1 VTSVDGM
8 EVLQSEDA
16 GRLGRGKRVE
26 LSNFSK
32 LELAVKIAGK
42 VTTEDLPRM
51 CPLLSRETNP
61 RYGSDH
67 RRVVEIGGAR
77 FGTGL
82 PVVIAGPCAVESWE
96 QTLELARVVKASG
109 AGMLRGG
116 AFKPRTS
123 PHDFQG
129 LGLEG
134 LKILRAAGDET
145 GLPVVTEVIDVRL
158 VETVAQ
164 YADMLQIGSRSMQ
177 NYPLLVEVGHVGK
190 PVLLKRGMAASL
202 CEWLGAAEYIA
213 KEGNLEIVLCER
225 GIKTFSSGEYSRFSL
240 DLNVIPAVRAQTF
253 LPVIVDPSHA
263 TGVASMVELASRGA
277 IEFGCD
283 GLIIEIG
290 SGRNDAPRPK
300 CDADQ
305 AIDPPTLCQII
316 RFINSRQGPVEG
328 KVSVLGWVR

>member
-1 VTSVDGM
+1 M
-8 EVLQSEDA
+8 
-16 GRLGRGKRVE
+16 
-26 LSNFSK
+26 
-32 LELAVKIAGK
+32 KIAGK
-42 VTTEDLPRM
+42 VTTDDLPRI
-51 CPLLSRETNP
+51 CPLLSRKTNP
-61 RYGSDH
+61 RYGSEH
-67 RRVVEIGGAR
+67 RRVGEVGSVR
-77 FGTGL
+77 FGTGS
-82 PVVIAGPCAVESWE
+82 PVVIAGPCSVESWD
-96 QTLELARVVKASG
+96 QTSELARIAKASG
-109 AGMLRGG
+109 ADLLRGG
-116 AFKPRTS
+116 AYKPRTS

-177 NYPLLVEVGHVGK
+177 NFPLLVEVGRTQK

-225 GIKTFSSGEYSRFSL
+225 GIRGYSSGEYSRFSL
-240 DLNVIPAVRAQTF
+240 DLNVIPAVREETF

-263 TGVASMVELASRGA
+263 TGVASMVEQASRGA

-283 GLIIEIG
+283 GLMIEVASNRI
-290 SGRNDAPRPK
+290 DAPRPR

-305 AIDPPTLCQII
+305 AVDPATLRRII
-316 RFINSRQGPVEG
+316 RFCNSRRERVEE
-328 KVSVLGWVR
+328 KVNVLGWAV

>member
-1 VTSVDGM
+1 M
-8 EVLQSEDA
+8 
-16 GRLGRGKRVE
+16 
-26 LSNFSK
+26 
-32 LELAVKIAGK
+32 KIAGK
-42 VTTEDLPRM
+42 VTPDDLPRI
-51 CPLLSRETNP
+51 CPLVCRKTNP
-61 RYGSDH
+61 RYGSDYL
-67 RRVVEIGGAR
+67 RVVEVGNVR
-77 FGTGL
+77 FGAGI
-82 PVVIAGPCAVESWE
+82 PVVIAGPCAIESWE
-96 QTLELARVVKASG
+96 QTLELALIAKASG
-109 AGMLRGG
+109 ADMLRGG

-134 LKILRAAGDET
+134 LKILRAAADKAGM
-145 GLPVVTEVIDVRL
+145 PVVTEVIDVRL

-177 NYPLLVEVGHVGK
+177 NYPLLVEAGRVGK

-225 GIKTFSSGEYSRFSL
+225 GIKSGPSGEYSRFSL
-240 DLNVIPAVRAQTF
+240 DLNVIPAVREYTF

-263 TGVASMVELASRGA
+263 TGVASMVEGASRGA

-283 GLIIEIG
+283 GLIIEIATNRIDG
-290 SGRNDAPRPK
+290 PRPK

-305 AIDPPTLCQII
+305 AIDPAALRRII
-316 RFINSRQGPVEG
+316 RFINEREERGWEEMQAGRSASGGSSR
-328 KVSVLGWVR
+328 